1 MKVNFGKI
9 AQLAEEQG
17 TNLGSL
23 SKQMGKNRYF
33 LYNIRDRHGSIKLP
47 DAKALAAIL
56 GTSVEFLA
64 DTTEDPAPRLP
75 TFARVEPTPAD
86 ISVLEFADL
95 LATRPQT
102 QVLFSALKNASDE
115 DIAKVISILKVL
127 KGETD
132 DQ

>member
-1 MKVNFGKI
+1 MKVNFGKV
-9 AQLAEEQG
+9 AQLAEEKG
-17 TNLGSL
+17 LTLGSL

-33 LYNIRDRHGSIKLP
+33 LYNIRDRNGSMKMP
-47 DAKALAAIL
+47 DAKALAAVL
-56 GTSVEFLA
+56 GTSVEFLSDQTDDA
-64 DTTEDPAPRLP
+64 EAQLP
-75 TFARVEPTPAD
+75 TFAKADTASTD

-95 LATRPQT
+95 LSTRPQT